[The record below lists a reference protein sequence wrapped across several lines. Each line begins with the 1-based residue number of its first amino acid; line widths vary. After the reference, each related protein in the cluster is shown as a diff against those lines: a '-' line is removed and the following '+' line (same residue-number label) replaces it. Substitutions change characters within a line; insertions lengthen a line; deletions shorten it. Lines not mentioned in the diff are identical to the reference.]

1 MKVNVLHL
9 LLITMS
15 SSYSDNSDS
24 EESSIPAFIRD
35 LDHVCDSS
43 DETDQ
48 QNDNEPIDR
57 YEGDEQQEIC
67 LFESKSYQE
76 AIVRISERIV
86 QDHCEVR
93 EDKRDIL
100 RVVFKCKTCPVQ
112 YVLRQEESGKWNGFI
127 RGRHDR
133 SKPHKPRPLREHVM
147 FAANHGK
154 AANNRGK
161 NLYEYVTQTV
171 GVPIPQSTLQ
181 KYYSAE
187 PDSDWQRL
195 LRQIPSMGARITEA
209 GLAYQQF
216 LTPGTSTLESFVFE
230 APTAKFCRTPAFLGI
245 VFVDGTHMSDRLE
258 STVIAM
264 VTITADRITLPVA
277 VMFCPS
283 EDKISCERFL
293 NFTRSLLPKEEE
305 YVIMSDQGSAICP
318 AIRSVFEGT
327 NVRHLPCFFHITK
340 SFKDITRREL
350 EQVLKAD
357 TKETYQELTAMF
369 KRKRP
374 QVYAKHEQAIRSL
387 SFMDDQYHGVF
398 EIIADSVI
406 ESFNSVLKRCSA
418 KEPLHVIQKVLNW
431 SRKQAL
437 KQKKLLDSVETYCQ
451 ECLKEVSAR
460 QKQGK
465 KLPCIKGTLDDHFM
479 IPEATSIGGEAH
491 YELSVDKVTHVL
503 TCTCKGYN
511 RTGIPCRHM
520 YAVNNISLLPPISMV
535 HRKDVINEALA
546 GSMQTIIG
554 TTLEEQAITARKI
567 KPRPGRPRKHRCR
580 PMKEVISS
588 QSVYW
593 LTCSSCGQK
602 GHTRRSRRCP
612 NHPKTIHR
620 RSRSL
625 ETQSGTIRPPATVPT
640 AAQPA
645 RQQSKV
651 RRQRRAVMTK
661 LLTND

>member
-1 MKVNVLHL
+1 
-9 LLITMS
+9 MS
-15 SSYSDNSDS
+15 NSYSDNSES
-24 EESSIPAFIRD
+24 KESSIPALIYD
-35 LDHVCDSS
+35 LDHLCESSS
-43 DETDQ
+43 DEIDE
-48 QNDNEPIDR
+48 QNDDEPVDR
-57 YEGDEQQEIC
+57 DDRDEPVDRHDRDEQQEVC
-67 LFESKSYQE
+67 LFASKSYQE
-76 AIVRISERIV
+76 AIVRLSERIV

-93 EDKRDIL
+93 EEKRDIL
-100 RVVFKCKTCPVQ
+100 CVTFNCKACSVQ
-112 YVLRQEESGKWNGFI
+112 YMLRQDASGKWNGFV
-127 RGRHDR
+127 RGYHDR
-133 SKPHKPRPLREHVM
+133 SKPHKARPLREHVM

-154 AANNRGK
+154 AANNHGN
-161 NLYEYVTQTV
+161 NLHAYVTKAV
-171 GVPIPQSTLQ
+171 GVSIPQSTLQ
-181 KYYSAE
+181 RYCACE

-195 LRQIPSMGARITEA
+195 LRQIPAMGARITEA

-216 LTPGTSTLESFVFE
+216 LTPGTNILESFAFE
-230 APTAKFCRTPAFLGI
+230 APTAKFCRTAAFLGI

-258 STVIAM
+258 STVLAM
-264 VTITADRITLPVA
+264 VTITADRVTLPVA

-293 NFTRSLLPKEEE
+293 NFTKNLLPKEQD

-318 AIRSVFEGT
+318 AIKSVFQGT
-327 NVRHLPCFFHITK
+327 KVRHLPCFFHITQ

-374 QVYAKHEQAIRSL
+374 QAYAKHEQAIRSL
-387 SFMDDQYHGVF
+387 SFMDDEYGGVF

-418 KEPLHVIQKVLNW
+418 NEPLHVMQSVLNW
-431 SRKQAL
+431 GRKQAL

-451 ECLKEVSAR
+451 ECLKEVSRR

-465 KLPCIKGTLDDHFM
+465 KLPCINGTLCDHF
-479 IPEATSIGGEAH
+479 IVPEATCMGSEAH
-491 YELSVDKVTHVL
+491 YELSVDKITHAL

-520 YAVNNISLLPPISMV
+520 YAVNNLSLLPPISLV
-535 HRKDVINEALA
+535 HRKEVINEAL
-546 GSMQTIIG
+546 GSMQTILG
-554 TTLEEQAITARKI
+554 TNLEEHAITARQI
-567 KPRPGRPRKHRCR
+567 KKRPGRPRKHRFR
-580 PMKEVISS
+580 PIKEVISS

-602 GHTRRSRRCP
+602 GHTRRSRQCP

-620 RSRSL
+620 RSRSV
-625 ETQSGTIRPPATVPT
+625 ESQRRTITPQASEP
-640 AAQPA
+640 AAQAA
-645 RQQSKV
+645 RQQIKV
-651 RRQRRAVMTK
+651 RRQRQRAMTK